1 MYYGAFMLLCVCLG
15 LRFRTVCCYRYKLSP
30 DDRIRIFQRKI
41 FLRNQQGKVG
51 RGGGKGRKKEK
62 IKKKSERDSKC
73 FKTQLRSMQDQGVP
87 PKHPLVSSLHSIWGN
102 PESFNSRP
110 GPLRFP
116 LPPWATPTQS
126 PSHRVSH
133 PTSSGQQIPSRTL
146 TKATALSL
154 PQRWGA
160 RAWRGGA
167 SCPSHPSGRR
177 QG

>member
-1 MYYGAFMLLCVCLG
+1 MIELG
-15 LRFRTVCCYRYKLSP
+15 
-30 DDRIRIFQRKI
+30 
-41 FLRNQQGKVG
+41 FLKEKSFLETSEG
-51 RGGGKGRKKEK
+51 RWVVVEAKAEKKEK

-73 FKTQLRSMQDQGVP
+73 FKTQLRSTQDQGVLWG
-87 PKHPLVSSLHSIWGN
+87 HPLASSLHSMWGN
-102 PESFNSRP
+102 PESFSSRP

-116 LPPWATPTQS
+116 LPPWATPSQS